1 MGLPDFQESDQQI
14 GDLSTLGEFWRWA
27 LSDLLNNRN
36 RGVLAE
42 FIVAKLLEI
51 PLTHPRIEWDC
62 ADLKYRERLIE
73 VKSAAYI
80 QSWHQADERSTIQF
94 DVSPHSCWDGRTN
107 TYREGI
113 KRWANLY
120 IFTLFP
126 RDPLNPSRDI
136 LDVSRWVFYVA
147 STATLDESLGLT
159 QKSVGLSTLIRIC
172 GEGATAES
180 LKPTVDAILNAS
192 EH

>member
-1 MGLPDFQESDQQI
+1 MNFSIFHEPGEQI
-14 GDLSTLGEFWRWA
+14 GDLATLGEFWRWA

-62 ADLKYRERLIE
+62 ADLKYREHLIE

-113 KRWANLY
+113 KRWADLY
-120 IFTLFP
+120 VFTLFP
-126 RDPLNPSRDI
+126 RDPLNLSRDI
-136 LDVSRWVFYVA
+136 LDVSQWIFYVA
-147 STATLDESLGLT
+147 STANLNETLGAI

-172 GEGATAES
+172 GHGVGARE
-180 LKPTVDAILNAS
+180 LKPVVDATLKL
-192 EH
+192 